1 MSSFT
6 AAALEFVRNPSAVGS
21 AFPASSAMVRRVLA
35 PLDWSAIDVMVE
47 FGPGTG
53 RFTFAALERLK
64 PAATLPRCHAAT
76 LLPIE
81 PGKAFF
87 EHLRSRSRDG
97 RLIVIQDEAQAL
109 PEIMHRHGL
118 GSANCILSGL
128 PFSTL
133 ARSDALAIAESSS
146 TTLEPSGQFVAYQM
160 RRDIELYLR
169 DRFEIVRKRYAL
181 WNIPPCH
188 LYWARPRAS

>member
-64 PAATLPRCHAAT
+64 PAATLLA
-76 LLPIE
+76 IE
-81 PGKAFF
+81 PGKAFVK
-87 EHLRSRSRDG
+87 HLRSRSRDG

-160 RRDIELYLR
+160 RRDVELYLR